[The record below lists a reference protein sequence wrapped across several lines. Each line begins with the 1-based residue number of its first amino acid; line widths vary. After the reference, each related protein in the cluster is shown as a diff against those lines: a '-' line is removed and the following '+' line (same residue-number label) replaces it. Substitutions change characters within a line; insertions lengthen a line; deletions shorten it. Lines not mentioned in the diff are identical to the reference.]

1 VVLSVA
7 AEAISRI
14 NSCEGH
20 SLSVACCMLHQGC
33 VQSSKK
39 LAGLSTEST
48 DPPDSRQKVFFPP
61 HNIICWNTWVTC
73 ITRGSFEFPIGFWYF
88 KSNQVVSKSL
98 LSSCKQSFSSGQLYK
113 HHKKLTGSRCSQIW
127 SEKKKIYLKKIPFNR
142 RMDERCV
149 WFSSI
154 SRDVTLFSYL
164 KKLPLTSTK
173 K

>member
-127 SEKKKIYLKKIPFNR
+127 SEKKKYLLKKNTIQSQNGREMCLVFFYFEGR
-142 RMDERCV
+142 HSFFV
-149 WFSSI
+149 F
-154 SRDVTLFSYL
+154 
-164 KKLPLTSTK
+164 KKIALNVN
-173 K
+173 

>member
-1 VVLSVA
+1 MRRTFPVRCVLHVTPGVRPKFKKVSWA
-7 AEAISRI
+7 LHRI
-14 NSCEGH
+14 HRSTG
-20 SLSVACCMLHQGC
+20 
-33 VQSSKK
+33 SSTK
-39 LAGLSTEST
+39 S
-48 DPPDSRQKVFFPP
+48 FFPPP

>member
-1 VVLSVA
+1 VGYTRAASVSLKKKTHKVDWIIFCYRAIKLLFLFFLS
-7 AEAISRI
+7 
-14 NSCEGH
+14 
-20 SLSVACCMLHQGC
+20 
-33 VQSSKK
+33 SSP
-39 LAGLSTEST
+39 SERNN
-48 DPPDSRQKVFFPP
+48 PRQKVFSP